1 MPSFPSAT
9 ADDAELVQAR
19 LGAVRRAPSP
29 GSNSVDSSADDDT
42 VVQTDTGTRR
52 RTNLDGDDAA
62 RAPSSAGRLVQRW
75 VPAPLREARW
85 EPGRPGALVLT
96 LVAALAA
103 VIAAVGVWRDRP
115 IPEPAPVL
123 PLVIPSA
130 AKAPSVPLPQ
140 PAPEVVVSVV
150 GRVPHP
156 GLIHLP
162 EGSRVADALCAA
174 GGALPG
180 TDLMS
185 LNVARRLSDGEQLLV
200 GVAPPPGQPATNPV
214 SGTPGAPQ
222 AVSLNTA
229 TLEQLDALPGVGTV
243 TAQRILDWRAAHGR
257 FTSVDQLRQVT
268 GIGQAR
274 FAQLKHLVRV

>member
-19 LGAVRRAPSP
+19 LGAVRHAPSP

-52 RTNLDGDDAA
+52 RTNLDGDDVA
-62 RAPSSAGRLVQRW
+62 RAPSPADRLVQRW

-174 GGALPG
+174 GGAL
-180 TDLMS
+180 
-185 LNVARRLSDGEQLLV
+185 Q
-200 GVAPPPGQPATNPV
+200 APT
-214 SGTPGAPQ
+214 
-222 AVSLNTA
+222 
-229 TLEQLDALPGVGTV
+229 
-243 TAQRILDWRAAHGR
+243 
-257 FTSVDQLRQVT
+257 
-268 GIGQAR
+268 
-274 FAQLKHLVRV
+274 